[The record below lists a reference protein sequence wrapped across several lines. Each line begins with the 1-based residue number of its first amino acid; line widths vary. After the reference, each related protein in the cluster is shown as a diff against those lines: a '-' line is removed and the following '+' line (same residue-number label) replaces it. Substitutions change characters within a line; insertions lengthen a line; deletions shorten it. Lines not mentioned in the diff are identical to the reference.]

1 MPTIGS
7 HPSIVAASHS
17 HAGGIRLSEE
27 MQESIEPSDSLSALW
42 HHLIAAR
49 WTFVSAK
56 ERSSL
61 LCVEGYKT

>member
-7 HPSIVAASHS
+7 HPSIAAASHS
-17 HAGGIRLSEE
+17 TAGGIRLSWE
-27 MQESIEPSDSLSALW
+27 MQKSIESSDSLSDLW

-49 WTFVSAK
+49 WPFVSAK

-61 LCVEGYKT
+61 CYVEGYKN